1 MKSSFKIALLTTTSV
16 ISCTLL
22 GELPTQ
28 AATFAESKASISL
41 FDFSLT
47 PQNPR
52 ANSDRNAISA
62 LSRRSAIAFSGSENS
77 TVDANANGTLAFIT
91 DESNET
97 LINLDFD
104 SDVTGDGSNYFG
116 VGNAFAFTSSSFLIP
131 ENETLSFGF
140 EVDLFL
146 GNTVDSILDGA
157 VSNLSRATFSL
168 LDDSNDSF
176 LGGFIATGNLTTNLL
191 DFDNNNDFLFASAT
205 DNVSVNDVRNF
216 DFSFGSNQESGAI
229 DLSGRFSQTF
239 TTSTQVRLQVST
251 LNLSCSQAPKTND
264 PCTKVP
270 EPNSIF
276 TLIFGF
282 IGLGLFSK
290 RLRRVNVR

>member
-28 AATFAESKASISL
+28 AATFAESEASISL

-52 ANSDRNAISA
+52 ANSDRNAI
-62 LSRRSAIAFSGSENS
+62 AFSGSEDS

-97 LINLDFD
+97 LIDLDFD
-104 SDVTGDGSNYFG
+104 SDVKGDGSNYFG

-140 EVDLFL
+140 DVDLFL
-146 GNTVDSILDGA
+146 RNTVDSVVDGS
-157 VSNLSRATFSL
+157 VSNLSEVSFSL
-168 LDDSNDSF
+168 LDDSNNI
-176 LGGFIATGNLTTNLL
+176 LGGFIAVGNLTTNLL
-191 DFDNNNDFLFASAT
+191 DLDNNNDFLFADAT
-205 DNVSVNDVRNF
+205 DNVSFNGLGTSN
-216 DFSFGSNQESGAI
+216 FGSNQNQEFGAI
-229 DLSGRFSQTF
+229 ELSGRFSQTF

-270 EPNSIF
+270 EPQSIF

-282 IGLGLFSK
+282 IGLGLFSYIRK
-290 RLRRVNVR
+290 TPKVNQS

>member
-52 ANSDRNAISA
+52 ANSDRN
-62 LSRRSAIAFSGSENS
+62 AIAFSGSENS

-176 LGGFIATGNLTTNLL
+176 LGGFIASGNLTTNLL
-191 DFDNNNDFLFASAT
+191 DFDNDFLFADAT
-205 DNVSVNDVRNF
+205 DNVSFNGLRTSN
-216 DFSFGSNQESGAI
+216 FGSNQNQESGAI
-229 DLSGRFSQTF
+229 TLSGRFSQTF
-239 TTSTQVRLQVST
+239 TTSTQVRLEVST
-251 LNLSCSQAPKTND
+251 LNLSCSQAPKTNA

-270 EPNSIF
+270 EPHSIF
-276 TLIFGF
+276 TLILGF
-282 IGLGLFSK
+282 IGLGLFSYIRK
-290 RLRRVNVR
+290 TPKVNQN

>member
-1 MKSSFKIALLTTTSV
+1 MKSSFKIAILTTTSV

-28 AATFAESKASISL
+28 AATFAESEASISL

-47 PQNPR
+47 PQNPD
-52 ANSDRNAISA
+52 ANSDRNAI
-62 LSRRSAIAFSGSENS
+62 AFSGSEDS

-97 LINLDFD
+97 LVNLDFD
-104 SDVTGDGSNYFG
+104 TDVTADGPNYFG

-176 LGGFIATGNLTTNLL
+176 LGGFIASGNLTTNLL
-191 DFDNNNDFLFASAT
+191 DFDNDFLFADAT
-205 DNVSVNDVRNF
+205 DNVSFNGLRTSN
-216 DFSFGSNQESGAI
+216 FGSNQNQESGAI
-229 DLSGRFSQTF
+229 TLSGRFSQTF
-239 TTSTQVRLQVST
+239 TTSTQVRLEVST

-270 EPNSIF
+270 EPHSIF

-282 IGLGLFSK
+282 IGLGLFSYIRK
-290 RLRRVNVR
+290 TPKVNQN